1 VDERGPKERGET
13 LRETLRR
20 TLREGGPATA
30 RDLSRAAGIREK
42 DVAQHLAHLARSLAH
57 RGERLVVEPA
67 TCLAC
72 GYAFRDRTRL
82 TRPGACP
89 SCRSTR
95 IDPPV
100 FRIAPGGGEA
110 PGADGEG

>member
-1 VDERGPKERGET
+1 MPRARARPAVPAPRAET
-13 LRETLRR
+13 VREALRR
-20 TLREGGPATA
+20 ALRTGPASA
-30 RDLSRAAGIREK
+30 RDLSVEVGLREK
-42 DVAQHLAHLARSLAH
+42 DVAEHLAHLARSLEH

-67 TCLAC
+67 SCVAC
-72 GYAFRDRTRL
+72 GYAFRDRERL

-100 FRIAPGGGEA
+100 FRIEGGET
-110 PGADGEG
+110 